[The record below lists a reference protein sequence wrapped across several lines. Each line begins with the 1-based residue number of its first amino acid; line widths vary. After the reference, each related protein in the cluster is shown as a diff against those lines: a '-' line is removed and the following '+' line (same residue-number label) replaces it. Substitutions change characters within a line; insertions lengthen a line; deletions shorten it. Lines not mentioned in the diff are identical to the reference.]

1 VSRIFDALRRLE
13 EMGGGVGVET
23 PRVPAAASVSALN
36 ALSPGRDGLDK
47 VEKVTS
53 RPRPES
59 HLLGTGERDRV
70 GLERFKLLRY
80 RLYRLREQ
88 QTLKSVLVTSAI
100 PKEGKTM
107 VAANLAVALAQASDR
122 VLLVDADLRKP
133 SLHTILGLTPS
144 VGLSD
149 FLQGRVELLRSC
161 RKVDPL
167 GLFFLAA
174 GRSPAHPTELL
185 QSESMRSVMKT
196 AATTFDWMVI
206 DSPPVLPIAD
216 GRILA
221 SLCDAV
227 LVVAREEYTRREV
240 LQEGLAALKG
250 TCTAGIVLN
259 SSRSA
264 SGSAY
269 SYYYPTQATRE
280 AKFLAGAGR
289 KTMRGQASSHD

>member
-1 VSRIFDALRRLE
+1 
-13 EMGGGVGVET
+13 MGGGGLET
-23 PRVPAAASVSALN
+23 PTGPVAPGMEALN
-36 ALSPGRDGLDK
+36 SLSPEAVGLEN
-47 VEKVTS
+47 VERVVY
-53 RPRPES
+53 RPRPEN

-80 RLYRLREQ
+80 RLCRLREQ
-88 QTLKSVLVTSAI
+88 RTVKSVLVTSAI

-107 VAANLAVALAQASDR
+107 VAANLAVTLAQASDR

-133 SLHTILGLTPS
+133 SLHTILGLSPRWDS
-144 VGLSD
+144 PD
-149 FLQGRVELLRSC
+149 FLQGRVEFLRSC

-174 GRSPAHPTELL
+174 GHSPANPVELL
-185 QSESMRSVMKT
+185 QGESMRSVMKT
-196 AATTFDWMVI
+196 AATTFDWVVI

-227 LVVAREEYTRREV
+227 IVVAREEHTRREV
-240 LQEGLAALKG
+240 LQEGLSGFERHLYL
-250 TCTAGIVLN
+250 AGIVLN

-264 SGSAY
+264 KQSAY
-269 SYYYPTQATRE
+269 AYYYPPAP
-280 AKFLAGAGR
+280 
-289 KTMRGQASSHD
+289 ASNGTKRLLEVWPTNDERLRLDS